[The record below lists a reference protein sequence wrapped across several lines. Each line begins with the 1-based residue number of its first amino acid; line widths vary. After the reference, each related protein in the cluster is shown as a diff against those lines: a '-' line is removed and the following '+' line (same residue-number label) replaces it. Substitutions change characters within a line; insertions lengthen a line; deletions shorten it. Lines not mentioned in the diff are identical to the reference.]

1 MRSKRIGH
9 TWRIVNTYRLLAKDT
24 SSTGLSCH
32 DLRRPSN
39 SFLGE
44 RTSVTRGRSGSHKII
59 SNWTHYNSGSAVCSD
74 MFEQSPEQRLI
85 VTCNPVRPW
94 KFSVPDRRKLGLPM
108 FSIEFTPIEEAI
120 SAPDALPAS
129 AA

>member
-1 MRSKRIGH
+1 
-9 TWRIVNTYRLLAKDT
+9 
-24 SSTGLSCH
+24 
-32 DLRRPSN
+32 
-39 SFLGE
+39 
-44 RTSVTRGRSGSHKII
+44 
-59 SNWTHYNSGSAVCSD
+59 